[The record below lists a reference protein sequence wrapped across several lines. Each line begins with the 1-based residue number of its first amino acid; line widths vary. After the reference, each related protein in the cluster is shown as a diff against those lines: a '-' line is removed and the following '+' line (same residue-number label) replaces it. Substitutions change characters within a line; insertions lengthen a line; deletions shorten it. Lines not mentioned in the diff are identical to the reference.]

1 MSCFRSPRRRLS
13 DLMSPSELLEN
24 PLEFDDIDQALNE
37 DGKLSNVDRTESTDF
52 CVAVEEPVSLRPVQC
67 PQEHLDKL
75 LHLAVD
81 VTDGCT
87 VQTLLDLYN
96 QLSRIVKKFSN
107 AHHRT
112 DLPKVGQSRTWCTLY
127 IWCFQELETELNRF
141 KCETSPETVSEQNP
155 SSNRS
160 S

>member
-112 DLPKVGQSRTWCTLY
+112 DLPK
-127 IWCFQELETELNRF
+127 ELETELNRF

>member
-37 DGKLSNVDRTESTDF
+37 D
-52 CVAVEEPVSLRPVQC
+52 VEEPVSLRPVQC

-112 DLPKVGQSRTWCTLY
+112 DLPKVGHSASGAHCT
-127 IWCFQELETELNRF
+127 CGVF
-141 KCETSPETVSEQNP
+141 
-155 SSNRS
+155 RS
-160 S
+160 WRRS